1 MPNTMISLR
10 RLTQFIIVAEELHF
24 GRAAARLHMA
34 QPALSNA
41 VKRLEETVGVELLTR
56 TKRSVKLTT
65 AGSVF
70 LAEAPGLIAQGDRA
84 VDQARQASQGLIGRI
99 VVGFV
104 GSLSYE
110 LVPRI
115 LRDLHARLPGVDVDL
130 RELLSKEQVN
140 DLLARR
146 IDVGILRLPISNA
159 GDLKLRVI
167 ERERLIA
174 VLPAG
179 HRLAQAEALRLS
191 DIADEQFMVFPPDK
205 IPSLHAKF
213 LLACHD
219 AGFNPRIFLEATQIS
234 SMVSLIAAGVGI
246 ALLPRQVRSIAH
258 PGVVYKEIADRSKHL
273 SLEIALAWRGEN
285 VSPGLRS
292 FLSVA
297 AQGRLK
303 QAPPGAPT
311 KGVDGRQDPLLD

>member
-1 MPNTMISLR
+1 ML
-10 RLTQFIIVAEELHF
+10 F
-24 GRAAARLHMA
+24 
-34 QPALSNA
+34 
-41 VKRLEETVGVELLTR
+41 
-56 TKRSVKLTT
+56 RS
-65 AGSVF
+65 
-70 LAEAPGLIAQGDRA
+70 
-84 VDQARQASQGLIGRI
+84 I

-115 LRDLHARLPGVDVDL
+115 LRDLHARFPGVEVDL

-179 HRLAQAEALRLS
+179 HRLAQSDAVRLA
-191 DIADEQFMVFPPDK
+191 DVADEQFMVFPSDK

-219 AGFNPRIFLEATQIS
+219 AGFNPRIFLEASQIS
-234 SMVSLIAAGVGI
+234 SMVSLIAAGVGV

-273 SLEIALAWRGEN
+273 GLEIALAWRGEN

-292 FLSVA
+292 FLSIA
-297 AQGRLK
+297 AKGRAK
-303 QAPPGAPT
+303 
-311 KGVDGRQDPLLD
+311 

>member
-1 MPNTMISLR
+1 MPSSMISLR

-34 QPALSNA
+34 QPALSN
-41 VKRLEETVGVELLTR
+41 GVELLTR

-70 LAEAPGLIAQGDRA
+70 LAEARGLLAQGDRA

-115 LRDLHARLPGVDVDL
+115 LRDLHARFPGVEVDL

-159 GDLKLRVI
+159 GDLK
-167 ERERLIA
+167 
-174 VLPAG
+174 
-179 HRLAQAEALRLS
+179 
-191 DIADEQFMVFPPDK
+191 
-205 IPSLHAKF
+205 
-213 LLACHD
+213 
-219 AGFNPRIFLEATQIS
+219 
-234 SMVSLIAAGVGI
+234 
-246 ALLPRQVRSIAH
+246 
-258 PGVVYKEIADRSKHL
+258 
-273 SLEIALAWRGEN
+273 
-285 VSPGLRS
+285 
-292 FLSVA
+292 
-297 AQGRLK
+297 
-303 QAPPGAPT
+303 
-311 KGVDGRQDPLLD
+311 

>member
-10 RLTQFIIVAEELHF
+10 RLAQFIIVAEELHF

-70 LAEAPGLIAQGDRA
+70 LAEARGLLAQGDRA

-115 LRDLHARLPGVDVDL
+115 LRDLRARFPGVEV
-130 RELLSKEQVN
+130 
-140 DLLARR
+140 
-146 IDVGILRLPISNA
+146 
-159 GDLKLRVI
+159 
-167 ERERLIA
+167 
-174 VLPAG
+174 
-179 HRLAQAEALRLS
+179 AQ
-191 DIADEQFMVFPPDK
+191 
-205 IPSLHAKF
+205 
-213 LLACHD
+213 
-219 AGFNPRIFLEATQIS
+219 
-234 SMVSLIAAGVGI
+234 
-246 ALLPRQVRSIAH
+246 
-258 PGVVYKEIADRSKHL
+258 DRSEEHT
-273 SLEIALAWRGEN
+273 SE
-285 VSPGLRS
+285 
-292 FLSVA
+292 
-297 AQGRLK
+297 
-303 QAPPGAPT
+303 
-311 KGVDGRQDPLLD
+311 